1 METRKRSHSVPA
13 LKLYK
18 TMPGYAGE
26 GYHTSG
32 MDSYEAGKTKLLRAL
47 KSRDFLLS
55 KLYKSNTDRQ
65 RYMAE
70 SAPKVFH
77 RNNGSRQIKN
87 SPLLKALK
95 SRGGTKGSAKELG
108 GVRSMKLKKSKSLRS
123 LRRRPKQQSDF
134 FSKRGTLD
142 GSDPFSMMKAT
153 KLASHH
159 GIWQEAS
166 P

>member
-1 METRKRSHSVPA
+1 METRERSHSVPA

-32 MDSYEAGKTKLLRAL
+32 MDSYEAGKRKLLRAL

-77 RNNGSRQIKN
+77 RSNGSRQIKN

-108 GVRSMKLKKSKSLRS
+108 GVRSMKLKKVQIFEEFEAKA
-123 LRRRPKQQSDF
+123 
-134 FSKRGTLD
+134 
-142 GSDPFSMMKAT
+142 KAT
-153 KLASHH
+153 KRLF
-159 GIWQEAS
+159 
-166 P
+166 